1 MRISDWSSDV
11 CSSDLV
17 AALAPGRDPIQR
29 PEDVVLIG
37 CKHRG
42 RGGESPRHLGLR
54 QRGGLHHH
62 CDADRQHRYSACS
75 HQFSP
80 KPQNRSPKSF
90 MLPLVAHTPHRNRP
104 CRFIAPF
111 RVLET
116 FQPPNLPSLVFSAP
130 LFHEQCTSTTC
141 KY

>member
-11 CSSDLV
+11 CSSDLAVVLGVEIIARSAVDEKALARHRKVIAREDGRRDPKV

-62 CDADRQHRYSACS
+62 CDAERKHRYSACS
-75 HQFSP
+75 HQFS
-80 KPQNRSPKSF
+80 RSEE
-90 MLPLVAHTPHRNRP
+90 HTSE
-104 CRFIAPF
+104 
-111 RVLET
+111 L
-116 FQPPNLPSLVFSAP
+116 QSLMRISYAA
-130 LFHEQCTSTTC
+130 
-141 KY
+141 